1 MDTISHVIAP
11 EWGNGKQT
19 YGARGKHM
27 IKGDAMNKEWARF
40 QSYINF
46 PRESVASPL
55 RLANAGFYY
64 SGSGEEVE
72 CFCCGL
78 RTGVWTEDETPL
90 DVHQRLSPHCR
101 FICGEETTNVAVNG
115 ENRLKSVTNCSKASD
130 LTNDNK
136 RPVTK
141 TVLQQSENNS
151 GLNTCQPTDQAAEHA
166 LTETPTTSYQTHNN
180 EATNLPAAIN
190 GHIERY
196 PGIKGSRPKHPDYAL
211 FSARQSSFS
220 LWPENHEIDPA
231 ILSQAGFYFAGMGDC
246 VRCFF
251 CGGGMK
257 NWEGE
262 DNPWVEHARW
272 FPDCEYVKLCKGN
285 SFSNI
290 CNSAKLSDNAVI
302 NESQQH
308 VENIPDDQTILD
320 INCVAAKLVLAMGY
334 TQHDVENGLMSARKK
349 YGSSEMKAQYIIE
362 FLQEINKEVPNK
374 QQTVSG
380 KPEITEHESNV
391 ASGGTSSNLYK
402 TVNDVTVKDTNTRI
416 KSEKQHLLEENRRL
430 KALMTCK
437 ICLDKEAVVAFLPC
451 GHLTSCEQ
459 CAKSLKK
466 CAICRKDVA
475 ATVRVYQ
482 A

>member
-1 MDTISHVIAP
+1 M
-11 EWGNGKQT
+11 
-19 YGARGKHM
+19 
-27 IKGDAMNKEWARF
+27 F
-40 QSYINF
+40 INAF
-46 PRESVASPL
+46 LHIV
-55 RLANAGFYY
+55 G
-64 SGSGEEVE
+64 
-72 CFCCGL
+72 
-78 RTGVWTEDETPL
+78 
-90 DVHQRLSPHCR
+90 R

-151 GLNTCQPTDQAAEHA
+151 GLNTCQPTQAVEHA
-166 LTETPTTSYQTHNN
+166 SIETPSQSYQTHNN
-180 EATNLPAAIN
+180 AATNLPAAIN
-190 GHIERY
+190 GQIERY

-211 FSARQSSFS
+211 FSVRQRSFS
-220 LWPENHEIDPA
+220 LWPEDHEIDPV
-231 ILSQAGFYFAGMGDC
+231 ILSQAGFYFTGMGDC

-257 NWEGE
+257 NWQGE

-290 CNSAKLSDNAVI
+290 CNAAKLFDNTVI

-320 INCVAAKLVLAMGY
+320 INCVAAKIVLAMGY
-334 TQHDVENGLMSARKK
+334 TQFDVENGLMSARKK
-349 YGSSEMKAQYIIE
+349 YGSSEMKAWYIIE
-362 FLQEINKEVPNK
+362 YLKELNIEVPNK

-391 ASGGTSSNLYK
+391 AFGGTSSVLYK
-402 TVNDVTVKDTNTRI
+402 TVNDVCFKDTNTRI
-416 KSEKQHLLEENRRL
+416 KSGKYTLAVKNRKL

-437 ICLDKEAVVAFLPC
+437 ICLDKEAVVAFLSC